1 MDVLDKFLKQYSYK
15 FDKGYPDMNDEQDVK
30 LFENILQK
38 DFGIVFEMASLRGP
52 ATFFDNPIGAFEK
65 YIEQSET
72 HVPKETTYEIEKD
85 FNLFIFDDDNSQNIE
100 KSDVKVKK
108 GEEVIV
114 NAKDKTDLK
123 KIGRTYYIPITYKKE
138 DYYIPLAGIRKPTGK
153 AVEFI
158 NPDLSDK
165 SDPDVFHDFK
175 GGHTQEADITKLF
188 INQTNS
194 DWEFEY
200 KGKTYKVTYLGN
212 PNWSAKRD
220 GGGGNP
226 KNDLQVDLNESL
238 PGLYSKLKISL
249 KADNA
254 TYVENWMR
262 APRAEQIFGS
272 EKLKQIVLSLY
283 KELINSPN
291 PETGDGLFKRG
302 LSSNQICMFIKDR
315 PPVFKGEVNPV
326 LTDPLTD
333 SEAYEAY
340 TGADKFE
347 GTDGDANVFY
357 KGKTPP
363 SIQEFISGL
372 VPFKG
377 NMSKLAPLYISLRGS
392 NEKGKANSRVFY
404 WDKENNYWVINPQ
417 YADAARI
424 SGSPSNN
431 YGIK

>member
-1 MDVLDKFLKQYSYK
+1 MDPIDKFLKLYSYK
-15 FDKGYPDMNDEQDVK
+15 FNKGYPDMNDEQDIK

-38 DFGIVFEMASLRGP
+38 NFGIVFEMASIRGK
-52 ATFFDNPIGAFEK
+52 ATGFDTPLGAFEK
-65 YIEQSET
+65 YIEQSKT
-72 HVPKETTYEIEKD
+72 HIPGETTYEIEKD
-85 FNLFIFDDDNSQNIE
+85 FNLFTFDDDNSQSIE
-100 KSDVKVKK
+100 KSDVRVKK

-114 NAKDKTDLK
+114 NAKDKNDLK
-123 KIGRTYYIPITYKKE
+123 QIGKTYYIPITYKE
-138 DYYIPLAGIRKPTGK
+138 EVYYIPLDGIRKPTGK

-165 SDPDVFHDFK
+165 SNPEVFHDFK

-188 INQTNS
+188 IDQTNS
-194 DWEFEY
+194 NWEFEY
-200 KGKTYKVTYLGN
+200 KGKTYKITYLGN
-212 PNWSAKRD
+212 PNWSAK

-238 PGLYSKLKISL
+238 PDLYSKLKISL
-249 KADNA
+249 KAANA

-283 KELINSPN
+283 KGLINSPDPKIAN
-291 PETGDGLFKRG
+291 GVFKRG
-302 LSSNQICMFIKDR
+302 LSSYQICMFIKDR
-315 PPVFKGEVNPV
+315 PPLFASEVNPV
-326 LTDPLTD
+326 LTNPLTD

-340 TGADKFE
+340 TGAEKFE

-357 KGKTPP
+357 KGENPS
-363 SIQEFISGL
+363 SIQQFISGL

-377 NMSKLAPLYISLRGS
+377 NISKLAPLYISLRGS
-392 NEKGKANSRVFY
+392 NESGKRNSRVFY
-404 WDKENNYWVINPQ
+404 WDDENNYWVINPQ
-417 YADAARI
+417 YAEAAGI

-431 YGIK
+431 YGIE

>member
-1 MDVLDKFLKQYSYK
+1 
-15 FDKGYPDMNDEQDVK
+15 
-30 LFENILQK
+30 
-38 DFGIVFEMASLRGP
+38 
-52 ATFFDNPIGAFEK
+52 
-65 YIEQSET
+65 
-72 HVPKETTYEIEKD
+72 
-85 FNLFIFDDDNSQNIE
+85 
-100 KSDVKVKK
+100 
-108 GEEVIV
+108 
-114 NAKDKTDLK
+114 
-123 KIGRTYYIPITYKKE
+123 
-138 DYYIPLAGIRKPTGK
+138 
-153 AVEFI
+153 
-158 NPDLSDK
+158 
-165 SDPDVFHDFK
+165 
-175 GGHTQEADITKLF
+175 
-188 INQTNS
+188 
-194 DWEFEY
+194 
-200 KGKTYKVTYLGN
+200 
-212 PNWSAKRD
+212 
-220 GGGGNP
+220 
-226 KNDLQVDLNESL
+226 
-238 PGLYSKLKISL
+238 
-249 KADNA
+249 
-254 TYVENWMR
+254 
-262 APRAEQIFGS
+262 
-272 EKLKQIVLSLY
+272 
-283 KELINSPN
+283 
-291 PETGDGLFKRG
+291 
-302 LSSNQICMFIKDR
+302 MFIKDR